1 MDKKELTISCVKSIF
16 GVVPY
21 VGTALDELI
30 FEYNGR
36 IRQKR
41 LTHFLEILS
50 NYFTE
55 DSEAN
60 IENIQTEDFNDLF
73 ESVLK
78 RVVTTKSTLKMERYR
93 DILIK
98 ELRNPTKESELIDIY
113 LDLISSLSE
122 EELIILFHHRHFDKT
137 YNQEFDKLLVL
148 KNQFNKVLE
157 QKKRETIIIVRS
169 KHEDEYLRLKS
180 EIEELETK
188 HKKLEQYK
196 KSGFYEI
203 DDQKFFFY
211 KQRLYSKGLLY
222 DDGIGRFDTRPFQLM
237 NITEFGIEF
246 INFIQ
251 KEK

>member
-1 MDKKELTISCVKSIF
+1 MDKKELSISGTKSLF
-16 GVVPY
+16 GAVPY
-21 VGTALDELI
+21 VGTALNELF

-36 IRQKR
+36 IKQKR
-41 LTHFLEILS
+41 LNHFVEILS
-50 NYFTE
+50 DYFAE
-55 DSEAN
+55 NSETN

-98 ELRNPTKESELIDIY
+98 ELSNPTKETELIDIY

-137 YNQEFDKLLVL
+137 YNQEFEKLLDL
-148 KNQFNKVLE
+148 KKQFDKVLE
-157 QKKRETIIIVRS
+157 QKKRETIIIERS
-169 KHEDEYLRLKS
+169 KYEDEYLRLKG

-196 KSGFYEI
+196 QSSFYDI

-222 DDGIGRFDTRPFQLM
+222 DDGMGRLDVRPFQLM

-246 INFIQ
+246 IDFIQ